1 MAGIVA
7 MMAIATLQYAWTLS
21 TKPIP
26 ADLHV
31 SLVAV
36 QVPFVVSA
44 CGVDSPCAGTESALV
59 HILFP

>member
-7 MMAIATLQYAWTLS
+7 MMAIANLQYGWTLF
-21 TKPIP
+21 TKPIQ

-36 QVPFVVSA
+36 QVTFIVSA
-44 CGVDSPCAGTESALV
+44 YGLASPRTGTESALV
-59 HILFP
+59 HILVP